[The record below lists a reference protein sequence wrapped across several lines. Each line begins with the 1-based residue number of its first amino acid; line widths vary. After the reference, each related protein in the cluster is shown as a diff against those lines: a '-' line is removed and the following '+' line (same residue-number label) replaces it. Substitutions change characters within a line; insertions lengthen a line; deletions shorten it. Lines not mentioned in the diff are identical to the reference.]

1 MASNKSTL
9 NVSELNFDD
18 IKTSLK
24 TYLRSQTEFS
34 DYDFDSSTLSILLDV
49 LAYNTYHNSFY
60 LNMVGNEMFLDSAQL
75 RNSVVSRAKM
85 LNYVPRSARGATA
98 ALSAVITPDDS
109 PTGVTVPANT
119 QFTSTIDGI
128 EYTFVTSGSTTM
140 SPQDNGTFTGTLNI
154 VEGTPLQH
162 RFTVSTA
169 NPVRYILPNENT
181 DTTSF
186 TVRIQES
193 SSNTTVSTYNLAGD
207 LSSVNSTSK
216 IYFVQENEDNLYE
229 IQFGDSIF
237 GKKPIDGNIII
248 VDYRITSGNTVNGV
262 NTFSAPESLAGYSNF
277 TITTTS
283 SAQGGAPQETIDS
296 IKFNAPFKF
305 QAQDRLVTKQ
315 DYKNIILSEQGD
327 IQSISVWGG
336 EENIPAVYGKVFI
349 ATKPLSGAIL
359 SNQRKEAI
367 RTSLKTR
374 NTVSIDVEMVDATYL
389 YINPTITVRYN
400 PQTTSLTAGE
410 LNTIIQNSLISY
422 ESNNLGTFD
431 QKFYLYKM
439 IETIKDVNSSFVSVD
454 ADITIEKRFIP
465 LTTKNTYQLVFNQAV
480 YHPHE
485 GHLNGLVST
494 SSFTIDGISGQKIDD
509 NGYGILRSFTQTPT
523 GKVYRNRNFGI
534 IDYDTGLV
542 TINNTLISAYDGEY
556 LSVKVKPRNK
566 NIFASRNQILLI
578 SGATISTVD
587 DNTNNIT
594 STVGTVATAGVS
606 TTINT
611 ENAIATTSSGFT
623 IAV

>member
-98 ALSAVITPDDS
+98 ALSAVITPDDN

-128 EYTFVTSGSTTM
+128 EYTFVTSGATTM

-193 SSNTTVSTYNLAGD
+193 SSNTTVSTYNIAGD

-229 IQFGDSIF
+229 IQFGDNIF

-248 VDYRITSGNTVNGV
+248 VDYRVTSGNTVNGA

-367 RTSLKTR
+367 RASLKTR

-465 LTTKNTYQLVFNQAV
+465 LTTTNTYQLVFNQAV

-509 NGYGILRSFTQTPT
+509 NGYGILRSFTQTPA

-623 IAV
+623 FTV

>member
-1 MASNKSTL
+1 MANNKSTL

-128 EYTFVTSGSTTM
+128 EYTFVTSGATTM

-193 SSNTTVSTYNLAGD
+193 SSNTTVSTYNIAGD

-229 IQFGDSIF
+229 IQFGDNIF

-248 VDYRITSGNTVNGV
+248 VDYRVTSGNTVNGA

-367 RTSLKTR
+367 RASLKTR

-465 LTTKNTYQLVFNQAV
+465 LTTTNTYQLVFNQAV

-509 NGYGILRSFTQTPT
+509 NGYGILRSFTQTPA

-594 STVGTVATAGVS
+594 STVATVATAGVS

-623 IAV
+623 FTV

>member
-1 MASNKSTL
+1 MATKSVL
-9 NVSELNFDD
+9 NVSELDFDT
-18 IKTSLK
+18 IKSSLK
-24 TYLRSQTEFS
+24 TYLRSQTVFS
-34 DYDFDSSTLSILLDV
+34 DYDFDSSTMSILLDL

-85 LNYVPRSARGATA
+85 LNYIPRSARGATA

-109 PTGVTVPANT
+109 PTRVTVPANT

-128 EYTFVTSGSTTM
+128 EYTFVTSGATTM

-248 VDYRITSGNTVNGV
+248 VDYRITSGNTVNGA

-367 RTSLKTR
+367 RASLKTR

-389 YINPTITVRYN
+389 YINPTISVRYN

-509 NGYGILRSFTQTPT
+509 NGYGILRSFTQSAT
-523 GKVYRNRNFGI
+523 GKVYRNRNFGV

-542 TINNTLISAYDGEY
+542 TINNTLISAYSGEY
-556 LSVKVKPRNK
+556 LSVKVKPKNK

-578 SGATISTVD
+578 SGATIITVD

-623 IAV
+623 FAV

>member
-128 EYTFVTSGSTTM
+128 EYTFVTSGATTM

-229 IQFGDSIF
+229 IQFGDNIF

-248 VDYRITSGNTVNGV
+248 VDYRVTSGNTVNGA

-465 LTTKNTYQLVFNQAV
+465 LTTTNTYQLVFNQAV

-509 NGYGILRSFTQTPT
+509 NGYGILRSFTQTPA

-623 IAV
+623 FTV

>member
-98 ALSAVITPDDS
+98 ALSAVITPDDN

-128 EYTFVTSGSTTM
+128 EYTFVTSGATTM

-248 VDYRITSGNTVNGV
+248 VDYRITSGNTVNGA

-367 RTSLKTR
+367 RASLKTR

-400 PQTTSLTAGE
+400 YYSE
-410 LNTIIQNSLISY
+410 F
-422 ESNNLGTFD
+422 SNFLR
-431 QKFYLYKM
+431 
-439 IETIKDVNSSFVSVD
+439 IK
-454 ADITIEKRFIP
+454 
-465 LTTKNTYQLVFNQAV
+465 
-480 YHPHE
+480 
-485 GHLNGLVST
+485 
-494 SSFTIDGISGQKIDD
+494 
-509 NGYGILRSFTQTPT
+509 
-523 GKVYRNRNFGI
+523 
-534 IDYDTGLV
+534 
-542 TINNTLISAYDGEY
+542 
-556 LSVKVKPRNK
+556 
-566 NIFASRNQILLI
+566 
-578 SGATISTVD
+578 
-587 DNTNNIT
+587 
-594 STVGTVATAGVS
+594 
-606 TTINT
+606 
-611 ENAIATTSSGFT
+611 
-623 IAV
+623 

>member
-1 MASNKSTL
+1 MAINKATL

-98 ALSAVITPDDS
+98 ALSAIITPDDS

-128 EYTFVTSGSTTM
+128 EYTFVTSGATTM

-186 TVRIQES
+186 SVRIQES
-193 SSNTTVSTYNLAGD
+193 TSNNTVTTYNLAGD

-229 IQFGDSIF
+229 IQFGDSVF

-248 VDYRITSGNTVNGV
+248 VDYRVVSGNTVNGA
-262 NTFSAPESLAGYSNF
+262 NTFSAPEALAGYSNF
-277 TITTTS
+277 SITTTS

-305 QAQDRLVTKQ
+305 QAQDRLVTNQ

-336 EENIPAVYGKVFI
+336 EENVPPVYGKVFI

-359 SNQRKEAI
+359 SNQRKEVI
-367 RTSLKTR
+367 RSSLKTR

-400 PQTTSLTAGE
+400 SQTTSLTAGE

-465 LTTKNTYQLVFNQAV
+465 LTTTNTYQLRFNQAI

-485 GHLNGLVST
+485 GHLNGLAST
-494 SSFTIDGISGQKIDD
+494 SSFTIGGISKQKIDD
-509 NGYGILRSFTQTPT
+509 NGYGVLRTFTQTPT
-523 GKVYRNRNFGI
+523 GKVYRNRNFGV

-542 TINNTLISAYDGEY
+542 TINNTLISAYDGNY
-556 LSVKVKPRNK
+556 VSVKINPKNK

-578 SGATISTVD
+578 SGATIITVD
-587 DNTNNIT
+587 DNTNVIT

-623 IAV
+623 YAI

>member
-1 MASNKSTL
+1 MATKSVL
-9 NVSELNFDD
+9 NVSELDFDT
-18 IKTSLK
+18 IKSSLK
-24 TYLRSQTEFS
+24 TYLRSQTVFS
-34 DYDFDSSTLSILLDV
+34 DYDFDSSTMSILLDL

-85 LNYVPRSARGATA
+85 LNYVPRSARGAKA

-128 EYTFVTSGSTTM
+128 EYTFVTSGATTM

-367 RTSLKTR
+367 RASLKTR

-509 NGYGILRSFTQTPT
+509 NGYGILRSFIQTPT

>member
-128 EYTFVTSGSTTM
+128 EYTFVTSGATTM

-229 IQFGDSIF
+229 IQFGDNIF

-248 VDYRITSGNTVNGV
+248 VDYRVTSGNTVNGA

-367 RTSLKTR
+367 RASLKTR

-465 LTTKNTYQLVFNQAV
+465 LTTTNTYQLVFNQAV

-509 NGYGILRSFTQTPT
+509 NGYGILRSFTQTPA

-594 STVGTVATAGVS
+594 STVATVATAGVS

-623 IAV
+623 FTV

>member
-128 EYTFVTSGSTTM
+128 EYTFVTSGATTM

-216 IYFVQENEDNLYE
+216 IYF
-229 IQFGDSIF
+229 FKRMKTIF
-237 GKKPIDGNIII
+237 M
-248 VDYRITSGNTVNGV
+248 
-262 NTFSAPESLAGYSNF
+262 
-277 TITTTS
+277 
-283 SAQGGAPQETIDS
+283 
-296 IKFNAPFKF
+296 KFN
-305 QAQDRLVTKQ
+305 LV
-315 DYKNIILSEQGD
+315 IIFL
-327 IQSISVWGG
+327 V
-336 EENIPAVYGKVFI
+336 
-349 ATKPLSGAIL
+349 
-359 SNQRKEAI
+359 
-367 RTSLKTR
+367 R
-374 NTVSIDVEMVDATYL
+374 NL
-389 YINPTITVRYN
+389 
-400 PQTTSLTAGE
+400 
-410 LNTIIQNSLISY
+410 
-422 ESNNLGTFD
+422 
-431 QKFYLYKM
+431 
-439 IETIKDVNSSFVSVD
+439 
-454 ADITIEKRFIP
+454 
-465 LTTKNTYQLVFNQAV
+465 
-480 YHPHE
+480 
-485 GHLNGLVST
+485 
-494 SSFTIDGISGQKIDD
+494 
-509 NGYGILRSFTQTPT
+509 
-523 GKVYRNRNFGI
+523 
-534 IDYDTGLV
+534 
-542 TINNTLISAYDGEY
+542 
-556 LSVKVKPRNK
+556 
-566 NIFASRNQILLI
+566 
-578 SGATISTVD
+578 
-587 DNTNNIT
+587 
-594 STVGTVATAGVS
+594 
-606 TTINT
+606 
-611 ENAIATTSSGFT
+611 
-623 IAV
+623 

>member
-128 EYTFVTSGSTTM
+128 EYTFVTSGATTM

-367 RTSLKTR
+367 RASLKTR

-465 LTTKNTYQLVFNQAV
+465 LTTKNTYQLAFNQAV

-509 NGYGILRSFTQTPT
+509 NGYGILRSFIQTPT

-623 IAV
+623 FAV

>member
-1 MASNKSTL
+1 
-9 NVSELNFDD
+9 
-18 IKTSLK
+18 
-24 TYLRSQTEFS
+24 
-34 DYDFDSSTLSILLDV
+34 
-49 LAYNTYHNSFY
+49 
-60 LNMVGNEMFLDSAQL
+60 MVGNEMFLDSAQL

-128 EYTFVTSGSTTM
+128 EYTFVTSGATTM

-248 VDYRITSGNTVNGV
+248 VDYRITSGNTVNGA
-262 NTFSAPESLAGYSNF
+262 NTFSAPESLDGYSNF

-367 RTSLKTR
+367 RASLKTR

-509 NGYGILRSFTQTPT
+509 NGYGILRSFIQTPT

-623 IAV
+623 FAV